1 MLMAYRNGVVGLHA
15 RVKVRKRLSPD
26 DRGKL
31 VESTV
36 GRFIFNEHIPQ
47 DLGYVNRAEDP
58 YSLEVDFLCD
68 KKKLSDIIDRCYRRY
83 GNTDTAN
90 ILDHIKTMGFHYST
104 MAAITISVSDMEI
117 PEEKA
122 EIISNAR
129 EMVEKY
135 ESAYRKGLMSNS
147 ERYDRVLKTWSVATD
162 DVASALM
169 NSLSTLNNLYV
180 MAHSGARGSKKQI
193 QQICGMRG
201 LMTNASGYT
210 IEIPITQL
218 PGRVVGA

>member
-1 MLMAYRNGVVGLHA
+1 M
-15 RVKVRKRLSPD
+15 
-26 DRGKL
+26 
-31 VESTV
+31 ESTV

-135 ESAYRKGLMSNS
+135 ESAYRKGSCQT
-147 ERYDRVLKTWSVATD
+147 RAVDRS
-162 DVASALM
+162 
-169 NSLSTLNNLYV
+169 
-180 MAHSGARGSKKQI
+180 
-193 QQICGMRG
+193 
-201 LMTNASGYT
+201 
-210 IEIPITQL
+210 
-218 PGRVVGA
+218 